1 MDRCAEEERMPRRS
15 ISKMPPLQATENTQ
29 NTDPELAVMKA
40 RIQLGYF
47 EDTPERLG
55 VPASS
60 AIATNPESAI
70 TQGHHNPT
78 ASMQS
83 FWSMYVKKASG
94 EHQQSGTPAYLACCV
109 ASMLI
114 VAVFTLIIARYLSTK
129 NGEVLVRGPFG
140 IVHGSAMSCEGREVH
155 AFRGVPFA
163 EPPLGELRFRD
174 PRVSTAPLDPDTI
187 YDGTRPPAACIQLSD
202 MVDRNGVRSG
212 DMAEGD
218 APSWYRGREDCLSLS
233 IWKPPGDCQSSGQ
246 RAVIFVVHGHFFQR
260 SLVKNEGR
268 CLAALGDVVVVAP
281 RYRLGVMG
289 FLNAPPEA
297 PGNVGL
303 ADLVLAM
310 NWTKTYVQYF
320 CGDATN
326 IVALGHNSGASAV
339 GYLLHNQPIFNVTRA
354 ILINETPFTRY
365 FDNTISA
372 SSNVATVAK
381 RLRCVSN
388 ATMQRVLHCIRNASA
403 VEVLESGVPG
413 HIPVFFPSYNHPLM
427 SFAPYDRGNLSRP
440 NRIDMLIGY
449 TDGELYDLADSLW
462 NGFATTLRENTST
475 AFLAHLGVES
485 ATEIARFYQKAVLT
499 LPKNVSADDAD
510 DILRSDVLHACPVR
524 FYGKFLSRGFNRISS
539 FVLPRETLLRTEAAG
554 KEAQRQGRDDD
565 LERALG
571 TFLSDHPPGSDD
583 GDRARLSR
591 ALVVIW
597 SSFAKAGRLPA
608 VNNASWPRVT
618 GYSFPV
624 VSVTAKALTLL
635 NDSHR
640 DERCQFL
647 EPRLLL

>member
-1 MDRCAEEERMPRRS
+1 
-15 ISKMPPLQATENTQ
+15 
-29 NTDPELAVMKA
+29 
-40 RIQLGYF
+40 
-47 EDTPERLG
+47 
-55 VPASS
+55 
-60 AIATNPESAI
+60 
-70 TQGHHNPT
+70 
-78 ASMQS
+78 
-83 FWSMYVKKASG
+83 
-94 EHQQSGTPAYLACCV
+94 
-109 ASMLI
+109 MLI

-202 MVDRNGVRSG
+202 MVDRNAVSSSPCIWTGVRSG

-260 SLVKNEGR
+260 SHVKNEGR

-427 SFAPYDRGNLSRP
+427 SFAPYDRGNLSR
-440 NRIDMLIGY
+440 
-449 TDGELYDLADSLW
+449 
-462 NGFATTLRENTST
+462 
-475 AFLAHLGVES
+475 
-485 ATEIARFYQKAVLT
+485 AVLM